1 MNIQRELEL
10 TRKIANERGE
20 LLLKQQADG
29 ELVVEEG
36 NKVFLLCSLP
46 LDQAIGVKLEEV
58 NW

>member
-10 TRKIANERGE
+10 VRKIANERGE
-20 LLLKQQADG
+20 LLLNAQANG
-29 ELVVEEG
+29 ELTLPEG

-46 LDQAIGVKLEEV
+46 LDEVMGIKLEEA